1 MFPRFSAKFKIPGPL
16 ETRVQNL
23 ATLHTYPYGF
33 LAVTNPSARN
43 TRISIVSIL
52 QKNTQSG
59 SICRSRLASQTFLDL
74 YSSLI
79 FFWDPEQN
87 PECFRSRRIFF
98 SKLAKTHPYLS
109 FPLWHACSSVY
120 SFFIQFRPARIN
132 LQT

>member
-52 QKNTQSG
+52 QKNTQTG
-59 SICRSRLASQTFLDL
+59 SICRSRLASQTFLDRS
-74 YSSLI
+74 SSLI
-79 FFWDPEQN
+79 FFRDPEQN
-87 PECFRSRRIFF
+87 SGMFSISTNFF

-109 FPLWHACSSVY
+109 FPPALL
-120 SFFIQFRPARIN
+120 FILFSNNFVPHE
-132 LQT
+132 

>member
-52 QKNTQSG
+52 QKNTQTG

-79 FFWDPEQN
+79 FFREPEQN

-98 SKLAKTHPYLS
+98 PNSQKHIHIYPSRLLFCLFFFQTI
-109 FPLWHACSSVY
+109 SSRTNK
-120 SFFIQFRPARIN
+120 SPES
-132 LQT
+132 T